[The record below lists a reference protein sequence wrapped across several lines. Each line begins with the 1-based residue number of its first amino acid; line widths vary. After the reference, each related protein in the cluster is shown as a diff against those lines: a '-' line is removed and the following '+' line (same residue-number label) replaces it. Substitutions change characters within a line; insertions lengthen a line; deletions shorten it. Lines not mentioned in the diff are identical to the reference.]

1 MNQRPFLPLCL
12 RPPNVRKA
20 WCGSVANSCPS
31 SRVTA
36 PFSGTF
42 YGPGEKVESQGYL
55 LMEEIRLYNQLR
67 LVGLSHYLQA
77 FLRSYVG
84 YPIVCKVFCTFQG
97 VCLGFLNHQQ
107 YHRNCDKG
115 KKQVKHF
122 VHRMKSIEYKYF
134 CDFHP
139 QPVLK
144 PIFICEVLDVQTTN
158 CEKSGITW
166 RFTVYLILGA
176 SVLKGASKT
185 LVRYMGQTLK
195 VYERAFNHP
204 KRIAYCWVY
213 KSYGSDWI
221 SWMMLML
228 IISMH
233 EYRNTR

>member
-1 MNQRPFLPLCL
+1 
-12 RPPNVRKA
+12 
-20 WCGSVANSCPS
+20 
-31 SRVTA
+31 
-36 PFSGTF
+36 
-42 YGPGEKVESQGYL
+42 
-55 LMEEIRLYNQLR
+55 MEEIRL
-67 LVGLSHYLQA
+67 GLSHYLQA

-84 YPIVCKVFCTFQG
+84 YPIIYKVFCTFQVFVWDFWTINSIIG
-97 VCLGFLNHQQ
+97 IVI
-107 YHRNCDKG
+107 RK

-176 SVLKGASKT
+176 VLKGASKT

-221 SWMMLML
+221 SWMML
-228 IISMH
+228 IISMQ